1 MNFGDI
7 IGQDVDI
14 SVDHKVG
21 RGDSI
26 GVYIDVE
33 PEDRIGDDEIV
44 E

>member
-1 MNFGDI
+1 MNIGDI

-26 GVYIDVE
+26 GVDSIYDT
-33 PEDRIGDDEIV
+33 EDRIGDDEIV